1 MRAAALPRRP
11 RGFSLLEVMVAL
23 AILAAALLAVTQLT
37 SAALANHTRAV
48 RLEVATLLARGKLAE
63 LRDTFDKDGFKD
75 FDEAEEGSFEREGHA
90 EVRWKVEIIRP
101 KVELGPDQILAVLMG
116 GKGGEGAEGFDI
128 AALIGGKATQGASGD
143 DGSGIET
150 LFPGAAALIG
160 PMRSQ
165 LGVVGE
171 QMKKGLRE
179 VRLTVSWQE
188 GARTESF
195 TVVTHILAFAR
206 GTIQ

>member
-1 MRAAALPRRP
+1 MRAAAAQRSA

-23 AILAAALLAVTQLT
+23 AILAAALLGVTQLT
-37 SAALANHTRAV
+37 SAALQNHTRAV

-75 FDEAEEGSFEREGHA
+75 FDQEEEGTFERDGHP
-90 EVRWKVEIIRP
+90 EVRWKVEVIRP
-101 KVELGPDQILAVLMG
+101 RAELGPDQLLAL
-116 GKGGEGAEGFDI
+116 
-128 AALIGGKATQGASGD
+128 LIGGKAGEGEGFDLTALLGGKAGPGEGGD
-143 DGSGIET
+143 DAAKLET
-150 LFPGAAALIG
+150 VFPGASALLG

-165 LGVVGE
+165 LGVVSE
-171 QMKKGLRE
+171 NMKKGLRE
-179 VRLTVSWQE
+179 VRLTVSWQD

-206 GTIQ
+206 GVIE

>member
-1 MRAAALPRRP
+1 MRAAAARRP
-11 RGFSLLEVMVAL
+11 ASRGFSLLEVMVAL
-23 AILAAALLAVTQLT
+23 AILAAALLGVTQLT
-37 SAALANHTRAV
+37 SAALQNHARAV

-75 FDEAEEGSFEREGHA
+75 FDQEEEGSFEDDGHP
-90 EVRWKVEIIRP
+90 EVHWKVQVIRP
-101 KVELGPDQILAVLMG
+101 KVELGPDQILATLMG
-116 GKGGEGAEGFDI
+116 AKPGATEGYDLT
-128 AALIGGKATQGASGD
+128 ALLGGKAGQGG
-143 DGSGIET
+143 DGSGPET
-150 LFPGAAALIG
+150 IFPGAAALMG

-195 TVVTHILAFAR
+195 TVVTHILAFAK
-206 GTIQ
+206 GVIE